1 MTKYPLYKKL
11 CPGLTVIIL
20 GIQICSEKKSEASIA
35 GGLPTSSGS
44 DDRRHQVAS
53 GAPVTPGVTPGA
65 SVASL
70 VHNPGL
76 LHQSLLHHQA
86 AQAAHSMQGKRE
98 RAGSSHSPDHFNVH
112 C

>member
-35 GGLPTSSGS
+35 GGLPTSSGPGS
-44 DDRRHQVAS
+44 DDRRHVAS
-53 GAPVTPGVTPGA
+53 GASLTPA

-70 VHNPGL
+70 VHGPGL

-86 AQAAHSMQGKRE
+86 AQAAHSMQGNTSV
-98 RAGSSHSPDHFNVH
+98 RAGSHSPDHFNVH
-112 C
+112 W